1 MKKLL
6 KTTITLAA
14 IGVAVKVI
22 KRKNNDNELIIT
34 DDYVTSKKPFKL
46 AQFKDRR
53 AIKSELSLK
62 AGDRVHVGKNGIIA
76 QRLEKGTPC
85 SIAECLQGYT
95 LVGFEYP
102 RPY

>member
-1 MKKLL
+1 MKKPL
-6 KTTITLAA
+6 KALGITITLTA

-53 AIKSELSLK
+53 VIKSELNLE
-62 AGDRVHVGKNGIIA
+62 AGNRVRIGKNGLIA
-76 QRLEKGTPC
+76 HQL
-85 SIAECLQGYT
+85 
-95 LVGFEYP
+95 
-102 RPY
+102 